1 MNIISRG
8 QHYYAEAKIS
18 FQRTFSFF
26 FGGGLDWKTKKKERK
41 RNENLFRLINR
52 SISRSEQLCFSGKEQ
67 SLWISLNWL
76 EVFFWRTINLAHL
89 DLLCNYE
96 LFVLFFFIYYYF
108 TLSFRVAF
116 YNRFCEQNRY
126 TSLGSTWWML
136 KRMGDVHSVN
146 CPIYIYI
153 KRNTNTSRDSC
164 CCCCCR
170 CYYYYCC
177 L

>member
-1 MNIISRG
+1 M
-8 QHYYAEAKIS
+8 
-18 FQRTFSFF
+18 QRRKFHSNGRFLFF
-26 FGGGLDWKTKKKERK
+26 FGGDWIEKRRRKKERETRISFDWLIDQLVEANNFVFRAK
-41 RNENLFRLINR
+41 SNLFESRWIDLKFFFGER
-52 SISRSEQLCFSGKEQ
+52 SILR
-67 SLWISLNWL
+67 ISICCAITNYS
-76 EVFFWRTINLAHL
+76 FF
-89 DLLCNYE
+89 
-96 LFVLFFFIYYYF
+96 FFFIYYYF